1 MSAEDGSSQPPPAPT
16 EKAPALKPA
25 GFSSFINKNP
35 TGKKVAPKAA
45 RRRPGAAA
53 SAASTSKAPAP
64 TPTAST
70 AEAQPAQ
77 TETSPSTSTIE
88 PPAAPQLPTPAA
100 TQELVPQSIPQT
112 GIHVREPAASATESS
127 TATTPPAPTNT
138 RDATQQDNNGG
149 CAARLSPTQ
158 SATPRPAEEELG
170 SDRLSKRQRV
180 EATVRNTHK
189 PRPVARRNV
198 ASKPVTET
206 SATASQSAQSEIQA
220 AIDPLLPQSTDEILQ
235 TTETTP
241 TSSANTS
248 AEASASIDNDKGA
261 DKTPATD
268 VATATQKPKPR
279 AGRRKLPSWSTIN
292 KSPGWEEQAE
302 LEKEAEGIPDTEAGT
317 RSRPTAKARGNRKT
331 ATPVAVEGAE
341 LQENEESEEEEQTA
355 PRRPTAKARG
365 KRKAASATVNDD
377 GATVEPTPKKSRK
390 TRKDK
395 GTTRNKPGGTE
406 EEIEGEGEEGEQDE
420 ATEEAAARPKKKA
433 PRKKKATRLTEPGV
447 NAEGADGEQGR
458 QRKIREREPTPSDAE
473 DQTIDPETTFMSN
486 IASRNIRVGKLSE
499 RERKMREINW
509 VEVKQRR
516 VEERELAVSGGRA
529 ARNQVDEELARAG
542 AVREELAAEQSSGP
556 RFQMIDGQITLI
568 QDSGNINREADA
580 DRMIELMEEVAED
593 DLTAPINSS
602 SYMRDNKRFPEHFM
616 VPGQGTRWGRE
627 ATDNFYD
634 ALRRFGTDF
643 AMINK
648 CFPHSTRRSIK
659 KKFNRE
665 EKEHPEL
672 IKEAL
677 SAPRNT
683 DWSSFLADAGK
694 EDDDF
699 ADVDR
704 IKAELAELQ
713 KEADVLIKQAQDKA
727 VEEKRQRRLAGAELT
742 DDENPEG
749 SAKENGKKKKKG
761 KGKQVQFAQEE
772 NFEVVGTLDD
782 DPNWGVE

>member
-1 MSAEDGSSQPPPAPT
+1 
-16 EKAPALKPA
+16 
-25 GFSSFINKNP
+25 
-35 TGKKVAPKAA
+35 V
-45 RRRPGAAA
+45 
-53 SAASTSKAPAP
+53 
-64 TPTAST
+64 
-70 AEAQPAQ
+70 
-77 TETSPSTSTIE
+77 
-88 PPAAPQLPTPAA
+88 
-100 TQELVPQSIPQT
+100 
-112 GIHVREPAASATESS
+112 
-127 TATTPPAPTNT
+127 
-138 RDATQQDNNGG
+138 
-149 CAARLSPTQ
+149 
-158 SATPRPAEEELG
+158 TPRPAQEELE
-170 SDRLSKRQRV
+170 SDRSPKRQRV
-180 EATVRNTHK
+180 EAAVRKIHK
-189 PRPVARRNV
+189 PKPVARRNITSKSV
-198 ASKPVTET
+198 AET
-206 SATASQSAQSEIQA
+206 SVTTSQSPQSEIQA
-220 AIDPLLPQSTDEILQ
+220 AIVPPPLQTTDETLQ

-241 TSSANTS
+241 TSSNSTPADTS
-248 AEASASIDNDKGA
+248 ASTDKDNGA
-261 DKTPATD
+261 DDTPAVVVT
-268 VATATQKPKPR
+268 TATQKPKPR

-292 KSPGWEEQAE
+292 KPPGWEEQSE
-302 LEKEAEGIPDTEAGT
+302 LEEQVEETEEIPGT
-317 RSRPTAKARGNRKT
+317 GSGTQSRLTTKARAKRM
-331 ATPVAVEGAE
+331 AAAPVTVEGAE
-341 LQENEESEEEEQTA
+341 HEENEENEEEEQA
-355 PRRPTAKARG
+355 ASRRPTANSRG
-365 KRKAASATVNDD
+365 KRKATSAAVNDD
-377 GATVEPTPKKSRK
+377 GATVEPAPKKPRK

-395 GTTRNKPGGTE
+395 GTTRNKPDGV
-406 EEIEGEGEEGEQDE
+406 EGDEGGEEGENGE
-420 ATEEAAARPKKKA
+420 ATEAAAARPRKNKVARK
-433 PRKKKATRLTEPGV
+433 KKKATSSAEPGA
-447 NAEGADGEQGR
+447 NAEREGTGEGADGEKVR
-458 QRKIREREPTPSDAE
+458 QRKSREREPTPSDAE

-516 VEERELAVSGGRA
+516 AEERELAVSGGRA

-542 AVREELAAEQSSGP
+542 AAREELAAEQSSGP

-568 QDSGNINREADA
+568 QDSGTINREADA

-683 DWSSFLADAGK
+683 DWTSFLVDAGK
-694 EDDDF
+694 EDNDF

-713 KEADVLIKQAQDKA
+713 KEADVLIKQAQEKA